1 MIAKW
6 EAPCLALRA
15 AQITVQITAP
25 EPCPPSPKSQHRPNH
40 SQSTADLLVIWPCG
54 RPKSQPPSRV
64 RGVRNRR
71 TAHENH
77 RTTTG
82 KAQNNHRKIIG
93 YSQENHRIIAGKSQA
108 NRTVFPS
115 ASSRSQK
122 YHTNPHRPNHSQNH
136 RNNYRSLSNVS
147 MPRQVINLN
156 PCRCLTEVMIGTRK
170 GNPIL
175 EPSSTP

>member
-1 MIAKW
+1 MIIPAWPCGQPKPQPNHGADHSPRAVSARSEITAQITHPITAPTRRLAPRRSFGLGCDLGCDLAVIAKW

-93 YSQENHRIIAGKSQA
+93 YSQENHRKITG
-108 NRTVFPS
+108 
-115 ASSRSQK
+115 
-122 YHTNPHRPNHSQNH
+122 
-136 RNNYRSLSNVS
+136 
-147 MPRQVINLN
+147 
-156 PCRCLTEVMIGTRK
+156 
-170 GNPIL
+170 
-175 EPSSTP
+175 